1 MYFKHDVTR
10 LLGAGDHVIAV
21 RLESADTADLIFVD
35 LVAQTKAGPVV
46 AVSGPGWTCTTAGV
60 SAPSRV
66 RPEQWNA
73 IETMH
78 AVQRPHPLR
87 RAAWLRGMTRI
98 ETLSLEFDTAGDAE
112 ARPRRLRTR
121 LPSGTA
127 RLRVPLRVPAEITI
141 DGAALTPDPD
151 GWIALAEPLPAPATL
166 DVITEPVAFLPGAS
180 VLDGPIEVEHRPAP
194 IALGDW
200 RELGLGDFSGAVR
213 YRRTLESGTGKPR
226 TLDLGDLRGSVDVL
240 LDGEP
245 VGSAFCAPFR
255 FTLPPTDGPAELEIV
270 VYNTLGPY
278 LHASTPTTW
287 VFPTQLSSGLYGP
300 VTLS

>member
-1 MYFKHDVTR
+1 
-10 LLGAGDHVIAV
+10 VIAV
-21 RLESADTADLIFVD
+21 RLESADSSDLIFVD
-35 LVAQTKAGPVV
+35 LVAQTKAGSVV

-73 IETMH
+73 IETLH
-78 AVQRPHPLR
+78 AAQRPHPLR
-87 RAAWLRGMTRI
+87 RASWLRGMTRI
-98 ETLSLEFDTAGDAE
+98 ETLSLEFDTADHAT
-112 ARPRRLRTR
+112 AQPQRLRTR

-127 RLRVPLRVPAEITI
+127 RLRVPLRVPATISI
-141 DGAALTPDPD
+141 DGTVLTPDAD
-151 GWIALAEPLPAPATL
+151 GWVTLAEPAPAPATL
-166 DVITEPVAFLPGAS
+166 ELITEPVAFLPGAS

-213 YRRTLESGTGKPR
+213 YGRAIEPSRKPR

-255 FTLPPTDGPAELEIV
+255 FTLPPTSGPAELEIV
-270 VYNTLGPY
+270 VHNTLGPY
-278 LHASTPTTW
+278 LHAATPTTW
-287 VFPTQLSSGLYGP
+287 VFPAQLSSGLYGP
-300 VTLS
+300 VTLT